1 MLVAEMSQEESF
13 RAAHGPNSWKHR
25 KPGFCAVRIAPS
37 AQRKAL
43 IMASETGVL
52 PTGLT
57 CRRGV
62 ELTLHSNAV

>member
-1 MLVAEMSQEESF
+1 MLVAEWYQEETF

-25 KPGFCAVRIAPS
+25 KLGFCAVRIAPS
-37 AQRKAL
+37 AQHKAL

-57 CRRGV
+57 CPRDV
-62 ELTLHSNAV
+62 ELTLYSNAV